1 MKITPSEFLAN
12 QTNPAL
18 GPTPS
23 EALLDAGRRLSAVA
37 FTKGA
42 DIVLTRMKMVSSIV
56 PSSVTKQ
63 QLIDMIGREIE
74 AAEAEWRRIISEGL
88 H

>member
-1 MKITPSEFLAN
+1 MKITPSEFLSS

-23 EALLDAGRRLSAVA
+23 DALLDAGSRIASVA
-37 FTKGA
+37 FTEGV
-42 DIVLTRMKMVSSIV
+42 ILILTRMKMLSSIV
-56 PSSVTKQ
+56 PSSITKQ
-63 QLIDMIGREIE
+63 QLVDMIAREIE

>member
-1 MKITPSEFLAN
+1 MKITPSEFLAS
-12 QTNPAL
+12 QTNPVL

-23 EALLDAGRRLSAVA
+23 EALLDAGRRLSDVA

-42 DIVLTRMKMVSSIV
+42 HLVLTRMKMLTSLV

-74 AAEAEWRRIISEGL
+74 AAQAEWRRIISEGL